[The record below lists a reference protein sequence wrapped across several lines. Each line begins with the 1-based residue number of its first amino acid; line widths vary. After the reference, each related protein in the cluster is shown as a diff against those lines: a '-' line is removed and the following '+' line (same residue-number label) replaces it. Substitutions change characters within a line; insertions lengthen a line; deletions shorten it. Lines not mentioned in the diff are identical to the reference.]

1 MNAGKII
8 ADLMRR
14 EGGFADHGADR
25 GGPTKYGITAA
36 TLGRWRKLDRAA
48 TREEVMALEV
58 SEAIAIYADEYIIGP
73 RLHHID
79 DEALRGLLVDCGVH
93 SGTKRA
99 VQWLQAA
106 LGVAADGV
114 IGPVT
119 LGALARSDP
128 RRVYLQV
135 LALRLRFLGQLITRD
150 AKQAAFAHGWMNR
163 VAEFLDA

>member
-1 MNAGKII
+1 M
-8 ADLMRR
+8 
-14 EGGFADHGADR
+14 
-25 GGPTKYGITAA
+25 
-36 TLGRWRKLDRAA
+36 
-48 TREEVMALEV
+48 
-58 SEAIAIYADEYIIGP
+58 
-73 RLHHID
+73 
-79 DEALRGLLVDCGVH
+79 
-93 SGTKRA
+93 
-99 VQWLQAA
+99 
-106 LGVAADGV
+106 